1 VLPVV
6 DSNKLLQ
13 IALLVFSLGGVFL
26 LFYWF
31 NPTQHSF
38 FLPCPFKYTTGYHCP
53 GCGSQRALHQLAH
66 GDISGA
72 LSFNP
77 LMVLSL
83 PLIFYGFGTKVWNF
97 LFETQFRV
105 KFFYSNIFI
114 YVYFGIVVLYWI
126 ARNIP
131 YSPFTY
137 IAPAD

>member
-1 VLPVV
+1 MV
-6 DSNKLLQ
+6 DSNKLLKST
-13 IALLVFSLGGVFL
+13 LLVFLLGGAFL
-26 LFYWF
+26 LFYSF

-66 GDISGA
+66 GDINGA
-72 LSFNP
+72 LSYNS
-77 LMVLSL
+77 LMVFSL
-83 PLIFYGFGTKVWNF
+83 PLLFYGFGTKVWNF

-105 KFFYSNIFI
+105 KFFYNNLFI
-114 YVYFGIVVLYWI
+114 YGYFGIVVLYWI

-131 YSPFTY
+131 YTPFTY